1 MEKRVAIIGAG
12 TSGLLACKYLLEKGF
27 NPIVFEAKEGVGGLW
42 NHTIESTKL
51 QNSKESYQ
59 FTDFPWPASVQDVYP
74 THTQVLE
81 YLKSYAQH
89 FGIIPHIKFN
99 SKVFDIDYVGEPS
112 EEMESWDLWGGTSK
126 PFCSKG
132 KWLIVVQD
140 TKCCS
145 TEVHQVEFV
154 VLCIGRF
161 SGVPNIPEFPPDQG
175 PEMFNGKVIHSMDYS
190 EMGSASAAELIRR
203 KRIVIIGSLKSAVDI
218 AAECANANGVQY
230 PCTMIQRTAH
240 WLLPS
245 DSFWGVSL
253 GFLYFNRFSELLV
266 HKPGEPFLLKFLAT
280 MLSPLR
286 WGVSKFAESYLR
298 WKLPLKKHGLIPK
311 RSFLQDLS
319 SCQVGFLPENFYDK
333 VEGGSIVLK
342 KSQSFS
348 FCKEGLIINEEPQPL
363 KADLVILATG
373 YKGDQKL
380 KKMFKSQ
387 IFQKYIVGSA
397 SSIVPLYRQIIHPR
411 IPQLAIIGYAE
422 GFSNLCTSEIRC
434 QWLAHLLD
442 GNFELPSIREMEKDV
457 IMWENNMKQ
466 YAGRYFQRSCIGNIN
481 IWYNDQLCKDMGT
494 KHKRKKGIFAEYFQ
508 PYGPTDYAGLTSLDQ
523 HRGIKID

>member
-12 TSGLLACKYLLEKGF
+12 TSGLLACKYILEKGF

-51 QNSKESYQ
+51 QNSKKSYQ
-59 FTDFPWPASVQDVYP
+59 FTDFPWPASVQEVRP

-89 FGIIPHIKFN
+89 FGIIPYIKFN
-99 SKVFDIDYVGEPS
+99 SKVIDIDYVGEPS

-132 KWLIVVQD
+132 KWHIVVQD
-140 TKCCS
+140 TKCYS

-161 SGVPNIPEFPPDQG
+161 SDVPNIPEFPPDQG
-175 PEMFNGKVIHSMDYS
+175 PEMFEGKVIHSMDYS

-218 AAECANANGVQY
+218 AAECANANGKENLY
-230 PCTMIQRTAH
+230 KNIMTAH

-245 DSFWGVSL
+245 GTFWGVSI
-253 GFLYFNRFSELLV
+253 GFLYCNRFSELLV

-311 RSFLQDLS
+311 HSFFQDLS
-319 SCQVGFLPENFYDK
+319 SCRVGFLHENFYDK

-348 FCKEGLIINEEPQPL
+348 FCKEGLIITGEPQLL

-387 IFQKYIVGSA
+387 TFQK
-397 SSIVPLYRQIIHPR
+397 QIIHPR

-422 GFSNLCTSEIRC
+422 GFSNLFTSEIRC

-523 HRGIKID
+523 QRGMKID